1 MLQHSWNREPVERPQ
16 CKRRRK
22 RQVMWNTWKR
32 DAGHCSS
39 CRLERKRKLEGEGM
53 NFRSY
58 GFLEETYLRTM
69 NRRTN
74 DEGDYESELV

>member
-1 MLQHSWNREPVERPQ
+1 
-16 CKRRRK
+16 
-22 RQVMWNTWKR
+22 
-32 DAGHCSS
+32 
-39 CRLERKRKLEGEGM
+39 M

-74 DEGDYESELV
+74 DEGDYEPELV